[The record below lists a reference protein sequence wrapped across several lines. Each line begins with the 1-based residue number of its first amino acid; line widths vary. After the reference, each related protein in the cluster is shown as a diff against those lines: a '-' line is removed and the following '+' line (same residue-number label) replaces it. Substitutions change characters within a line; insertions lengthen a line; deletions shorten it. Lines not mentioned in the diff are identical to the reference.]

1 MSTGIWTSHFR
12 INKCRLSGSIYEN
25 GSKDSDYE
33 GQVTHPCHAI
43 EKLVAVFYCNLEAR
57 PFADPEVMVP
67 TISEN
72 IIIVINK
79 MLGEMDSGQNYPDHQ
94 QDRKEIKCV
103 TGSTLYLGQGWNL
116 AGRPILCGLEELR
129 KPTTFVPKTG
139 PVK

>member
-12 INKCRLSGSIYEN
+12 ISKCRLSGSIYEN

-33 GQVTHPCHAI
+33 GWVIHYPCHAI
-43 EKLVAVFYCNLEAR
+43 EKLVVVFYCDLEAR

-79 MLGEMDSGQNYPDHQ
+79 MLREMDSPENSRLKTRFK
-94 QDRKEIKCV
+94 QDILLREHEYEIK
-103 TGSTLYLGQGWNL
+103 
-116 AGRPILCGLEELR
+116 
-129 KPTTFVPKTG
+129 
-139 PVK
+139 